1 MVLDILGVIKRLF
14 SLSSYNLTFQLIILN
29 LIIVFFGL
37 VFLSYFNLNLIQN
50 NKFIDNRDQSIRLNL
65 SNITKY
71 LENTSIL
78 RVPIFQYDYRCRYL
92 QDIEAYKESCDL
104 SDNINPIELS
114 EPELEKFTTEQFIF
128 QNFGDKDFNTVIY
141 NENWI
146 KIADSSSLFLS
157 TEVEE
162 IDLSETR
169 ENIVDFS
176 NFFEK
181 IYINNFNHINNYI
194 LENKFTKN
202 LDKNVHEIILIIDTI
217 KEKQK
222 LVKTFRDENS
232 DITRI
237 LTSPIIQDNKVYGV
251 VLIKYKLLLNNN
263 ELARQSLNFF
273 NFFLLFILVTILL
286 SFIFLRGL
294 ITPLRQLT
302 KITVLERDKTNKKKL
317 IYPLRSDEIG
327 ILSNQIQLMSNELK
341 SQINQLEKFSSDVAH
356 ELKNPLTAI
365 KSSIEL
371 LTSKNITKED
381 RSKLVNNFN
390 KDIDRMNKL
399 ISDIS
404 HFSKTIAEI
413 EIENFELTNINE
425 FLKENFGEKSTNKKN
440 IKILLQTDNNK
451 NLVLLNKDK
460 FLQVILNLI
469 DNSISIAKN
478 NSNILITSNK
488 KNENCAEIKIYD
500 QGKGIDLKEKN
511 KIFDRFY
518 TDRIVDRDQHSGL
531 GLSISYEII
540 NSFNGSIE
548 LTESDKLDFRGACF
562 LIKLPLKS
570 QIIIKGYNHE

>member
-1 MVLDILGVIKRLF
+1 MVLDTLGVIKRLF

-29 LIIVFFGL
+29 LIILFLGL
-37 VFLSYFNLNLIQN
+37 IFLSYFNFNLIQN
-50 NKFIDNRDQSIRLNL
+50 NKFIDDRDQSIKINL
-65 SNITKY
+65 SNIAKY

-92 QDIEAYKESCDL
+92 EDIDAYRENC
-104 SDNINPIELS
+104 NVNENTNPIELS

-128 QNFGDKDFNTVIY
+128 QNYGDKDFETSIY

-146 KIADSSSLFLS
+146 KIADSSNLFLS
-157 TEVEE
+157 TDVEE
-162 IDLSETR
+162 INLLDSN
-169 ENIVDFS
+169 ENSVNFN
-176 NFFEK
+176 NFFEN
-181 IYINNFNHINNYI
+181 IYINNFNLINNYI
-194 LENKFTKN
+194 LANKFNKN
-202 LDKNVHEIILIIDTI
+202 LDNNVHEIILIINTI
-217 KEKQK
+217 KDKK
-222 LVKTFRDENS
+222 LITKTFKDEND
-232 DITRI
+232 DIIRI

-251 VLIKYKLLLNNN
+251 VLIKYKLIINNI
-263 ELARQSLNFF
+263 ELAKQSLNFF

-286 SFIFLRGL
+286 SYIFLRSL
-294 ITPLRQLT
+294 IVPLRQLT

-371 LTSKNITKED
+371 LTNKNISEKN
-381 RSKLVNNFN
+381 RSILINNFN

-413 EIENFELTNINE
+413 EIENFELVNMNN
-425 FLKENFGEKSTNKKN
+425 FLKEYFSENLTNKKN
-440 IKILLQTDNNK
+440 IQIFLKTDNNI

-460 FLQVILNLI
+460 LLQVMLNLI
-469 DNSISIAKN
+469 DNSISIAEN
-478 NSNILITSNK
+478 NSDILITSNK
-488 KNENCAEIKIYD
+488 KNEHFVEIKIYD
-500 QGKGIDLKEKN
+500 QGKGIDLKDKN

-518 TDRIVDRDQHSGL
+518 TDRTHDRDQHSGL

-540 NSFNGSIE
+540 NSFNGLIE
-548 LTESDKLDFRGACF
+548 LTESDNLDFRGACF

-570 QIIIKGYNHE
+570 NDNHKRIQS

>member
-29 LIIVFFGL
+29 LIIVFLGL
-37 VFLSYFNLNLIQN
+37 VFLSYFNFNLIQN

-104 SDNINPIELS
+104 ADNINPIELS

-146 KIADSSSLFLS
+146 KIADSSNLFLS

-181 IYINNFNHINNYI
+181 IYINNFNYINNYI
-194 LENKFTKN
+194 LKNKFTKN

-222 LVKTFRDENS
+222 LVKTFKDENN

-237 LTSPIIQDNKVYGV
+237 LTSPIIQDNNVYGV

-294 ITPLRQLT
+294 ITPLRQIT

-371 LTSKNITKED
+371 LTSKNITKEN
-381 RSKLVNNFN
+381 RSKLMNNFN

-413 EIENFELTNINE
+413 EIENFELTNVNK

-488 KNENCAEIKIYD
+488 KNENCVEIKIYD
-500 QGKGIDLKEKN
+500 QGKGIDLREKN

-570 QIIIKGYNHE
+570 

>member
-1 MVLDILGVIKRLF
+1 MALDILGVIKRLF
-14 SLSSYNLTFQLIILN
+14 TLSSYNLTFQLIVIN
-29 LIIVFFGL
+29 LIIVFLGL
-37 VFLSYFNLNLIQN
+37 VFLSYFNFNLIQN
-50 NKFIDNRDQSIRLNL
+50 NNFIDDRDQSIRLNL

-104 SDNINPIELS
+104 ADNINPIELS

-128 QNFGDKDFNTVIY
+128 QNFGDKDFNTIIY

-146 KIADSSSLFLS
+146 KIADSSNLFLS
-157 TEVEE
+157 TDVEE

-169 ENIVDFS
+169 ENIADFS
-176 NFFEK
+176 NLFEK
-181 IYINNFNHINNYI
+181 IYINNFNYINNYI
-194 LENKFTKN
+194 LKNKFNKN
-202 LDKNVHEIILIIDTI
+202 IDKNVHEIILIIDTI

-222 LVKTFRDENS
+222 LVKTFEDENN

-237 LTSPIIQDNKVYGV
+237 LTSPIIQDNNVYGV
-251 VLIKYKLLLNNN
+251 VLIKYKLILNNN

-294 ITPLRQLT
+294 ITPLRQIT

-317 IYPLRSDEIG
+317 IYPQRSDEIG

-371 LTSKNITKED
+371 LTSKNITNENRTK
-381 RSKLVNNFN
+381 VMNNFN
-390 KDIDRMNKL
+390 KDIDRMNRL

-413 EIENFELTNINE
+413 EIENFELTNVNK
-425 FLKENFGEKSTNKKN
+425 FLKENFSEKSTNKKN

-488 KNENCAEIKIYD
+488 KNENCVEIKIYD

-518 TDRIVDRDQHSGL
+518 TDRIDDRDKHSGL

-570 QIIIKGYNHE
+570 

>member
-1 MVLDILGVIKRLF
+1 MALDILGVIKRLF
-14 SLSSYNLTFQLIILN
+14 TLSSYNLTFQLIIIN
-29 LIIVFFGL
+29 LIIVFLGL
-37 VFLSYFNLNLIQN
+37 VFLSYFNFNLIQN

-104 SDNINPIELS
+104 ADNINPIELS

-128 QNFGDKDFNTVIY
+128 QNFGDKDFNTIIY

-146 KIADSSSLFLS
+146 KIADSSNLFLS
-157 TEVEE
+157 TDVEE

-169 ENIVDFS
+169 ENIADFS
-176 NFFEK
+176 NLFEK
-181 IYINNFNHINNYI
+181 IYIKNFN
-194 LENKFTKN
+194 
-202 LDKNVHEIILIIDTI
+202 
-217 KEKQK
+217 
-222 LVKTFRDENS
+222 LVKTFEDENN

-237 LTSPIIQDNKVYGV
+237 LTSPIIQDNNVYGV

-294 ITPLRQLT
+294 ITPLRQIT

-371 LTSKNITKED
+371 LTSKNITNENRTK
-381 RSKLVNNFN
+381 VMNNFN
-390 KDIDRMNKL
+390 KDIDRMNRL

-413 EIENFELTNINE
+413 EIENFELTNVNK
-425 FLKENFGEKSTNKKN
+425 FLKENFSEKSTNKKN

-488 KNENCAEIKIYD
+488 RNENCVEIKIYD

-518 TDRIVDRDQHSGL
+518 TDRIDDRDKHSGL

-570 QIIIKGYNHE
+570 

>member
-29 LIIVFFGL
+29 LIIVFLGL
-37 VFLSYFNLNLIQN
+37 VFLSYFNFNLIQN

-104 SDNINPIELS
+104 ADNINPIELS

-146 KIADSSSLFLS
+146 KIADSSNLFLS

-181 IYINNFNHINNYI
+181 IYINNFNYINNYI
-194 LENKFTKN
+194 LKNKFTKN

-222 LVKTFRDENS
+222 LVKTFEDENN

-237 LTSPIIQDNKVYGV
+237 LTSPIIQDNNVYGV

-273 NFFLLFILVTILL
+273 NFFLLFIVVTILL

-371 LTSKNITKED
+371 LTSKNITKEN
-381 RSKLVNNFN
+381 RSKLMNNFN

-413 EIENFELTNINE
+413 EIENFELTNVNK
-425 FLKENFGEKSTNKKN
+425 FLKENFSEKSTNKKN

-488 KNENCAEIKIYD
+488 KNENCVEIKIYD
-500 QGKGIDLKEKN
+500 QGKGIDLREKN

-570 QIIIKGYNHE
+570 QNNHKGIQS

>member
-1 MVLDILGVIKRLF
+1 MIKRLF

-29 LIIVFFGL
+29 LIIVFLGL
-37 VFLSYFNLNLIQN
+37 VFLSYFNFNLIQN

-104 SDNINPIELS
+104 ADNINPIELS

-128 QNFGDKDFNTVIY
+128 QNFGDKDFNTIIY

-146 KIADSSSLFLS
+146 KIADSSNLFLS
-157 TEVEE
+157 TDVEE

-169 ENIVDFS
+169 ENIADFS
-176 NFFEK
+176 NLFEK
-181 IYINNFNHINNYI
+181 IYINNFNYINNYI
-194 LENKFTKN
+194 LKNKFTKN

-222 LVKTFRDENS
+222 LVKTFEDENN

-237 LTSPIIQDNKVYGV
+237 LTSPIIQDNNVYGV

-294 ITPLRQLT
+294 ITPLRQIT

-371 LTSKNITKED
+371 LTSKNITNENRTK
-381 RSKLVNNFN
+381 VMNNFN
-390 KDIDRMNKL
+390 KDIDRMNRL

-413 EIENFELTNINE
+413 EIENFELTNVNK
-425 FLKENFGEKSTNKKN
+425 FLKENFSEKSTNKKN

-488 KNENCAEIKIYD
+488 RNENCVEIKIYD
-500 QGKGIDLKEKN
+500 QGKGIDFKEKN

-518 TDRIVDRDQHSGL
+518 TDRIDDRDKHSGL

-570 QIIIKGYNHE
+570 

>member
-29 LIIVFFGL
+29 FIIVFFGL

-65 SNITKY
+65 LNITKY

-92 QDIEAYKESCDL
+92 QDIEAYKDSCDL
-104 SDNINPIELS
+104 ADNINPIELS

-146 KIADSSSLFLS
+146 KIADSSNLFLS

-181 IYINNFNHINNYI
+181 IYINNFNYINNYI

-222 LVKTFRDENS
+222 LVKTFKDENS
-232 DITRI
+232 KITRI

-273 NFFLLFILVTILL
+273 NFFLLFIVVTILL

-381 RSKLVNNFN
+381 RSKLMNNFN

-413 EIENFELTNINE
+413 EIENFELTNINK

-488 KNENCAEIKIYD
+488 RNENCVEIKIYD
-500 QGKGIDLKEKN
+500 QGKGIDFKEKN

-518 TDRIVDRDQHSGL
+518 TDRIDDRDKHSGL
-531 GLSISYEII
+531 GLSISCEII

-570 QIIIKGYNHE
+570 

>member
-104 SDNINPIELS
+104 ADNINPIELS

-146 KIADSSSLFLS
+146 KIADSSNLFLS

-181 IYINNFNHINNYI
+181 IYINNFNQINNYI

-202 LDKNVHEIILIIDTI
+202 LDKNIHEIILIIDTI

-222 LVKTFRDENS
+222 LVKTFKDENS

-273 NFFLLFILVTILL
+273 NFFLLFIVVTILL
-286 SFIFLRGL
+286 SFIF
-294 ITPLRQLT
+294 
-302 KITVLERDKTNKKKL
+302 
-317 IYPLRSDEIG
+317 
-327 ILSNQIQLMSNELK
+327 
-341 SQINQLEKFSSDVAH
+341 
-356 ELKNPLTAI
+356 
-365 KSSIEL
+365 
-371 LTSKNITKED
+371 
-381 RSKLVNNFN
+381 
-390 KDIDRMNKL
+390 
-399 ISDIS
+399 
-404 HFSKTIAEI
+404 
-413 EIENFELTNINE
+413 
-425 FLKENFGEKSTNKKN
+425 
-440 IKILLQTDNNK
+440 
-451 NLVLLNKDK
+451 
-460 FLQVILNLI
+460 
-469 DNSISIAKN
+469 
-478 NSNILITSNK
+478 
-488 KNENCAEIKIYD
+488 
-500 QGKGIDLKEKN
+500 
-511 KIFDRFY
+511 
-518 TDRIVDRDQHSGL
+518 
-531 GLSISYEII
+531 
-540 NSFNGSIE
+540 
-548 LTESDKLDFRGACF
+548 
-562 LIKLPLKS
+562 
-570 QIIIKGYNHE
+570 

>member
-1 MVLDILGVIKRLF
+1 MALDILGVIKRLF
-14 SLSSYNLTFQLIILN
+14 TLSSYNLTFQLIIIN
-29 LIIVFFGL
+29 LIIVFLGL
-37 VFLSYFNLNLIQN
+37 VFLSYFNFNLIQN

-104 SDNINPIELS
+104 ADNINPIELS

-146 KIADSSSLFLS
+146 KIADSSNLFLS

-181 IYINNFNHINNYI
+181 IYINNFNHINNYV
-194 LENKFTKN
+194 LKKKFAKN

-222 LVKTFRDENS
+222 LVKTFEDENN
-232 DITRI
+232 DIIRI
-237 LTSPIIQDNKVYGV
+237 LTSPIIQDNNVYGV

-294 ITPLRQLT
+294 ITPLRQIT

-371 LTSKNITKED
+371 LTSKNITNENRTK
-381 RSKLVNNFN
+381 VMNNFN
-390 KDIDRMNKL
+390 KDIDRMNRL

-413 EIENFELTNINE
+413 EIENFELTNVNK
-425 FLKENFGEKSTNKKN
+425 FLKENFSEKSTNKKN

-488 KNENCAEIKIYD
+488 RNENCVEIKIYD
-500 QGKGIDLKEKN
+500 QGKGIDFKEKN

-518 TDRIVDRDQHSGL
+518 TDRIDDRDKHSGL

-570 QIIIKGYNHE
+570 QNNHKRIQS

>member
-29 LIIVFFGL
+29 LIIVFLGL
-37 VFLSYFNLNLIQN
+37 VFLSYFNFNLIQN

-104 SDNINPIELS
+104 ADNINPIELS

-146 KIADSSSLFLS
+146 KIADSSNLFLS

-194 LENKFTKN
+194 HKNKFTKN

-217 KEKQK
+217 KEKQQ
-222 LVKTFRDENS
+222 LVKTFKDENN

-237 LTSPIIQDNKVYGV
+237 LTSPIIQDNNVYGV

-294 ITPLRQLT
+294 ITPLRQIT

-371 LTSKNITKED
+371 LTSKNITNENRTK
-381 RSKLVNNFN
+381 VMNNFN
-390 KDIDRMNKL
+390 KDIDRMNRL

-413 EIENFELTNINE
+413 EIENFELTNVNK

-488 KNENCAEIKIYD
+488 KNENCVEIKIYD

-518 TDRIVDRDQHSGL
+518 TDRIDDRDKHSGL

-570 QIIIKGYNHE
+570 

>member
-29 LIIVFFGL
+29 LIILFLGL
-37 VFLSYFNLNLIQN
+37 VFLSYFNFYLIQS

-78 RVPIFQYDYRCRYL
+78 RVPIFQYDYRCRYV
-92 QDIEAYKESCDL
+92 QDIDSYKESCN
-104 SDNINPIELS
+104 SADNTNPIELS

-128 QNFGDKDFNTVIY
+128 QNFSDKDFNTVIY

-146 KIADSSSLFLS
+146 KIADSANLFL
-157 TEVEE
+157 TTDVEE
-162 IDLSETR
+162 VNLSETI
-169 ENIVDFS
+169 ENIVDFP
-176 NFFEK
+176 NYFGN
-181 IYINNFNHINNYI
+181 IYINSFNHINNYI
-194 LENKFTKN
+194 LASNFNKN

-217 KEKQK
+217 KDKQQ
-222 LVKTFRDENS
+222 LVKTFKDENN
-232 DITRI
+232 DIFRI

-263 ELARQSLNFF
+263 ELARQSLDLF
-273 NFFLLFILVTILL
+273 NFFLLFILITILL

-294 ITPLRQLT
+294 ITPLKQLT

-371 LTSKNITKED
+371 LTSKSISND
-381 RSKLVNNFN
+381 NRSKLMSNFN

-413 EIENFELTNINE
+413 EIENFELTNVNK
-425 FLKENFGEKSTNKKN
+425 FLKDNFGEPSTNKKN
-440 IKILLQTDNNK
+440 IRILLQTDNNK

-469 DNSISIAKN
+469 DNSISIAKS
-478 NSNILITSNK
+478 NSKILITSIK
-488 KNENCAEIKIYD
+488 KNENCLEVKIYD
-500 QGKGIDLKEKN
+500 QGKGIDIEEKN

-518 TDRIVDRDQHSGL
+518 TDRVEDRDKHSGL
-531 GLSISYEII
+531 GLSISHEII

-548 LTESDKLDFRGACF
+548 LTESDNLDFRGACF

-570 QIIIKGYNHE
+570 NHNDKGTQ

>member
-1 MVLDILGVIKRLF
+1 MIKRLF

-29 LIIVFFGL
+29 LIIVFLGL
-37 VFLSYFNLNLIQN
+37 VFLSYFNFNLIQN

-104 SDNINPIELS
+104 ADNINPIELS

-128 QNFGDKDFNTVIY
+128 QNFGDKDFNTIIY

-146 KIADSSSLFLS
+146 KIADSSNLFLS
-157 TEVEE
+157 TDVEE

-169 ENIVDFS
+169 ENIADFS
-176 NFFEK
+176 NLFEK
-181 IYINNFNHINNYI
+181 IYINNFNYINNYI
-194 LENKFTKN
+194 LKNKFTKN

-222 LVKTFRDENS
+222 LVKTFEDENN

-237 LTSPIIQDNKVYGV
+237 LTSPIIQDNNVYGV

-273 NFFLLFILVTILL
+273 NFFLLFIVVTILL

-371 LTSKNITKED
+371 LTSKNITNENRTK
-381 RSKLVNNFN
+381 VMNNFN
-390 KDIDRMNKL
+390 KDIDRMNRL

-413 EIENFELTNINE
+413 EIENFELTNVNK
-425 FLKENFGEKSTNKKN
+425 FLKENFSEKSTNKKN

-488 KNENCAEIKIYD
+488 KNENCVEIKIYD

-518 TDRIVDRDQHSGL
+518 TDRIDDRDKHSGL

-570 QIIIKGYNHE
+570 QNNHKRIQS

>member
-65 SNITKY
+65 SNIAKY

-78 RVPIFQYDYRCRYL
+78 RVPIFKYDYRCRYL

-104 SDNINPIELS
+104 ADNINPIELS

-128 QNFGDKDFNTVIY
+128 QNFGDKDFNTAIY

-146 KIADSSSLFLS
+146 KIADSSNLFLS

-181 IYINNFNHINNYI
+181 IYINNFNYINNYI

-202 LDKNVHEIILIIDTI
+202 LDKNVHEIILIINTI

-222 LVKTFRDENS
+222 LVKTFKDENS
-232 DITRI
+232 DIIRI

-273 NFFLLFILVTILL
+273 NFFLLFIVVTILL

-371 LTSKNITKED
+371 LTSKNINKEN
-381 RSKLVNNFN
+381 RSKLMNNFN

-413 EIENFELTNINE
+413 EIENFELTNVNK
-425 FLKENFGEKSTNKKN
+425 FMRENFSEKSTNKKN

-488 KNENCAEIKIYD
+488 KDENCVEIKIYD
-500 QGKGIDLKEKN
+500 QGKGIDFKEKN

-540 NSFNGSIE
+540 NSFKGSIE

-570 QIIIKGYNHE
+570 QVNHKGIQS

>member
-29 LIIVFFGL
+29 LIIVFLGL
-37 VFLSYFNLNLIQN
+37 VFLSYFNFNLIQN

-104 SDNINPIELS
+104 ADNINPIELS

-128 QNFGDKDFNTVIY
+128 QNFGDKDFNTIIY

-146 KIADSSSLFLS
+146 KIADSSNLFLS
-157 TEVEE
+157 TDVEE

-169 ENIVDFS
+169 ENIADFS
-176 NFFEK
+176 NLFEK
-181 IYINNFNHINNYI
+181 IYINNFNYINNYI
-194 LENKFTKN
+194 LKNKFTKN

-222 LVKTFRDENS
+222 LVKTFEDENN

-237 LTSPIIQDNKVYGV
+237 LTSPIIQDNNVYGV

-273 NFFLLFILVTILL
+273 NFFLLFIVVTILL

-371 LTSKNITKED
+371 LASKTITKEN
-381 RSKLVNNFN
+381 RSKLMNNFN

-413 EIENFELTNINE
+413 EIENFELTNVNK

-488 KNENCAEIKIYD
+488 KNENCVEIKIYD

-518 TDRIVDRDQHSGL
+518 TDRIDDRDKHSGL

-570 QIIIKGYNHE
+570 QNNHKRIQS

>member
-1 MVLDILGVIKRLF
+1 MIKRLF
-14 SLSSYNLTFQLIILN
+14 SLSSYNLTFQLFILN
-29 LIIVFFGL
+29 LVILFLGL
-37 VFLSYFNLNLIQN
+37 VFLSYFNYYLIQN
-50 NKFIDNRDQSIRLNL
+50 DKFIDNRDQSIKLNL

-92 QDIEAYKESCDL
+92 QDIDSYKESCNL
-104 SDNINPIELS
+104 ADNTNPIELS

-128 QNFGDKDFNTVIY
+128 QNFGDKDFNTIIY

-146 KIADSSSLFLS
+146 KIADSSNLFLS
-157 TEVEE
+157 TDVEE
-162 IDLSETR
+162 VNLSETN
-169 ENIVDFS
+169 ENIVDFP
-176 NFFEK
+176 NFFEN

-194 LENKFTKN
+194 LVNKFNKN

-217 KEKQK
+217 KDKQQ
-222 LVKTFRDENS
+222 LVKTFKDENN
-232 DITRI
+232 DIIRI

-251 VLIKYKLLLNNN
+251 VLIKYKLLINNN

-294 ITPLRQLT
+294 ITPLKQLT

-317 IYPLRSDEIG
+317 IYPLRTDEIG

-371 LTSKNITKED
+371 LTSKNVSEENKTK
-381 RSKLVNNFN
+381 LMHNFN

-404 HFSKTIAEI
+404 YFSKTIAEI
-413 EIENFELTNINE
+413 EIENFELINVNK
-425 FLKENFGEKSTNKKN
+425 FLKENFSEHAINKKN

-469 DNSISIAKN
+469 DNSISIAEN
-478 NSNILITSNK
+478 NSNILIKSNK
-488 KNENCAEIKIYD
+488 KNENFVEIKIYD
-500 QGKGIDLKEKN
+500 QGKGIDFKEKN
-511 KIFDRFY
+511 KIFNRFY
-518 TDRIVDRDQHSGL
+518 TDRIDDRDQHSGL

-548 LTESDKLDFRGACF
+548 LTESDNLDYRGACF
-562 LIKLPLKS
+562 LIKLPLKTDDYHRGK
-570 QIIIKGYNHE
+570 Q

>member
-29 LIIVFFGL
+29 LIILFLGL
-37 VFLSYFNLNLIQN
+37 IFLSYFNLNLIQN
-50 NKFIDNRDQSIRLNL
+50 NKFIDDRDQNIKINL

-92 QDIEAYKESCDL
+92 EDVDTYKENCIV
-104 SDNINPIELS
+104 SDKTNPIELS

-128 QNFGDKDFNTVIY
+128 QNYGDKDFETSIY

-146 KIADSSSLFLS
+146 KIADSSNLFLS
-157 TEVEE
+157 TDVEE
-162 IDLSETR
+162 INLLDSN
-169 ENIVDFS
+169 ENSVNFN
-176 NFFEK
+176 NFFEN
-181 IYINNFNHINNYI
+181 IYINNFNIINNYI
-194 LENKFTKN
+194 LANQFNKN
-202 LDKNVHEIILIIDTI
+202 LDKNVHEIILIINTI
-217 KEKQK
+217 KDKK
-222 LVKTFRDENS
+222 LITKTFKDEND
-232 DITRI
+232 DIIRI

-251 VLIKYKLLLNNN
+251 VLIKYKLIINNI
-263 ELARQSLNFF
+263 ELAKQSLNFF

-286 SFIFLRGL
+286 SYIFLRSL
-294 ITPLRQLT
+294 IVPLRQLT
-302 KITVLERDKTNKKKL
+302 KITVLERDKTNKNKL

-371 LTSKNITKED
+371 LTNKNISEKN
-381 RSKLVNNFN
+381 RSILINNFN

-413 EIENFELTNINE
+413 EIENFELVNMNN
-425 FLKENFGEKSTNKKN
+425 FLKEYFSENLTNKKN
-440 IKILLQTDNNK
+440 IQIFLKTDNNI

-460 FLQVILNLI
+460 LLQVMLNLI
-469 DNSISIAKN
+469 DNSISIAEN
-478 NSNILITSNK
+478 NSDILITSNK
-488 KNENCAEIKIYD
+488 KNEHFVEIKIYD
-500 QGKGIDLKEKN
+500 QGKGIDLKDKN

-518 TDRIVDRDQHSGL
+518 TDRTNDRDQHSGL

-540 NSFNGSIE
+540 NSFNGLIE
-548 LTESDKLDFRGACF
+548 LTESDNLDFRGACF

-570 QIIIKGYNHE
+570 NDNHKRIQS

>member
-1 MVLDILGVIKRLF
+1 MIKRLF

-29 LIIVFFGL
+29 LIIVFLGL
-37 VFLSYFNLNLIQN
+37 VFLSYFNFNLIQN

-104 SDNINPIELS
+104 ADNINPIELS

-146 KIADSSSLFLS
+146 KIADSSNLFLS

-181 IYINNFNHINNYI
+181 IYINNFNYINNYI
-194 LENKFTKN
+194 LKNKFTKN

-222 LVKTFRDENS
+222 LVKTFEDENN

-237 LTSPIIQDNKVYGV
+237 LTSPIIQDNNVYGV

-273 NFFLLFILVTILL
+273 NFFLLFIVVTILL

-294 ITPLRQLT
+294 ITPLSQLT

-317 IYPLRSDEIG
+317 IYPQRSDEIG

-381 RSKLVNNFN
+381 RSKLMNNFN

-413 EIENFELTNINE
+413 EIENFELTNVNK

-488 KNENCAEIKIYD
+488 KNENCVEIKIYD

-518 TDRIVDRDQHSGL
+518 TDRIDDRDKHSGL

-570 QIIIKGYNHE
+570 

>member
-29 LIIVFFGL
+29 LIIVFLGL
-37 VFLSYFNLNLIQN
+37 VFLSYFNFNLIQN

-104 SDNINPIELS
+104 ADNINPIELS

-146 KIADSSSLFLS
+146 KIADSSNLFLS

-181 IYINNFNHINNYI
+181 IYINNFNYINNYI
-194 LENKFTKN
+194 LKNKFTKN

-222 LVKTFRDENS
+222 LVKTFEDENN

-237 LTSPIIQDNKVYGV
+237 LTSPIIQDNNVYGV

-294 ITPLRQLT
+294 ITPLRQIT

-371 LTSKNITKED
+371 LTSKNITNENRTK
-381 RSKLVNNFN
+381 VMNNFN
-390 KDIDRMNKL
+390 KDIDRMNRL

-413 EIENFELTNINE
+413 EIENFELTNVNK
-425 FLKENFGEKSTNKKN
+425 FLKENFSEKSTNKKN

-488 KNENCAEIKIYD
+488 KNENCVEIKIYD

-518 TDRIVDRDQHSGL
+518 TDRIDDRDKHSGL

-570 QIIIKGYNHE
+570 

>member
-1 MVLDILGVIKRLF
+1 MVLDTLGVIKRLF

-29 LIIVFFGL
+29 LIILFLGL
-37 VFLSYFNLNLIQN
+37 IFLSYFNFNLIQN
-50 NKFIDNRDQSIRLNL
+50 NKFIDDRDQSIKINL
-65 SNITKY
+65 SNIAKY

-92 QDIEAYKESCDL
+92 EDVDTYKENCIVADKT
-104 SDNINPIELS
+104 NPIELS

-128 QNFGDKDFNTVIY
+128 QNYGDKDFETSIY

-146 KIADSSSLFLS
+146 KIADSSNLFLS
-157 TEVEE
+157 TDVEE
-162 IDLSETR
+162 INLLDSN
-169 ENIVDFS
+169 ENSVNFN
-176 NFFEK
+176 NFFEN
-181 IYINNFNHINNYI
+181 IYINNFNLINNYI
-194 LENKFTKN
+194 LANKFNKN
-202 LDKNVHEIILIIDTI
+202 LDNNVHEIILIINTI
-217 KEKQK
+217 KDKK
-222 LVKTFRDENS
+222 LITKTFKDEND
-232 DITRI
+232 DIIRI

-251 VLIKYKLLLNNN
+251 VLIKYKLIINNI
-263 ELARQSLNFF
+263 ELAKQSLNFF

-286 SFIFLRGL
+286 SYIFLRSL
-294 ITPLRQLT
+294 IVPLRQLT

-371 LTSKNITKED
+371 LTNKNISEKN
-381 RSKLVNNFN
+381 RSLLINNFN

-413 EIENFELTNINE
+413 EIENFELVNMNN
-425 FLKENFGEKSTNKKN
+425 FLKEYFSENLTNKKN
-440 IKILLQTDNNK
+440 IQIFLKTDNNI

-460 FLQVILNLI
+460 LLQVMLNLI
-469 DNSISIAKN
+469 DNSISIAEN
-478 NSNILITSNK
+478 NSDILITSNK
-488 KNENCAEIKIYD
+488 KNEHFVEIKIYD
-500 QGKGIDLKEKN
+500 QGKGIDLKDKN

-518 TDRIVDRDQHSGL
+518 TDRTHDRDQHSGL

-540 NSFNGSIE
+540 NSFNGLIE
-548 LTESDKLDFRGACF
+548 LTESDNLDFRGACF

-570 QIIIKGYNHE
+570 NDNHKRIQS

>member
-1 MVLDILGVIKRLF
+1 MALDILGVIKRLF
-14 SLSSYNLTFQLIILN
+14 TLSSYNLTFQLIIIN
-29 LIIVFFGL
+29 LIIVFLGL
-37 VFLSYFNLNLIQN
+37 VFLSYFNFNLIQN

-104 SDNINPIELS
+104 ADNINPIELS

-146 KIADSSSLFLS
+146 KIADSSNLFLS

-181 IYINNFNHINNYI
+181 IYINNFNYINNYI
-194 LENKFTKN
+194 LKNKFTKN

-222 LVKTFRDENS
+222 LVKTFEDENN

-237 LTSPIIQDNKVYGV
+237 LTSPIIQDNNVYGV

-273 NFFLLFILVTILL
+273 NFFLLFIVVTILL

-371 LTSKNITKED
+371 LTSKNITKEN
-381 RSKLVNNFN
+381 RSKLMNNFN

-413 EIENFELTNINE
+413 EIENFELTNVNK
-425 FLKENFGEKSTNKKN
+425 FLKENFSEKSTNKKN

-488 KNENCAEIKIYD
+488 RNENCVEIKIYD
-500 QGKGIDLKEKN
+500 QGKGIDFKEKN

-518 TDRIVDRDQHSGL
+518 TDRIDDRDKHSGL

-570 QIIIKGYNHE
+570 

>member
-1 MVLDILGVIKRLF
+1 MVLDTLGVIKRLF

-29 LIIVFFGL
+29 LIILFLGL
-37 VFLSYFNLNLIQN
+37 IFLSYFNFNLIQN
-50 NKFIDNRDQSIRLNL
+50 NKFIDDRDQSIKINL

-92 QDIEAYKESCDL
+92 EDVDTYKENCIV
-104 SDNINPIELS
+104 SDKTNPIELS

-128 QNFGDKDFNTVIY
+128 QNYGDKDFETSIY

-146 KIADSSSLFLS
+146 KIADSSNLFLS
-157 TEVEE
+157 TDVEE
-162 IDLSETR
+162 INLLDSN
-169 ENIVDFS
+169 ENSVNFN
-176 NFFEK
+176 NFFEN
-181 IYINNFNHINNYI
+181 IYINNFNLINNYI
-194 LENKFTKN
+194 LANKFNKN
-202 LDKNVHEIILIIDTI
+202 LDKNVHEIILIINTI
-217 KEKQK
+217 KDKK
-222 LVKTFRDENS
+222 LITKTFKDEND
-232 DITRI
+232 DIIRI

-251 VLIKYKLLLNNN
+251 VLIKYKLIINNI
-263 ELARQSLNFF
+263 ELAKQSLNFF

-286 SFIFLRGL
+286 SYIFLRSL
-294 ITPLRQLT
+294 IVPLRQLT

-371 LTSKNITKED
+371 LTNKNISEKN
-381 RSKLVNNFN
+381 RSILINNFN

-413 EIENFELTNINE
+413 EIENFELVNMNN
-425 FLKENFGEKSTNKKN
+425 FLKEYFSENLTNKKN
-440 IKILLQTDNNK
+440 IQIFLKTDNNI

-460 FLQVILNLI
+460 LLQVMLNLI
-469 DNSISIAKN
+469 DNSISIAEN
-478 NSNILITSNK
+478 NSDILITSNK
-488 KNENCAEIKIYD
+488 KNEHFVEIKIYD
-500 QGKGIDLKEKN
+500 QGKGIDLKDKN

-518 TDRIVDRDQHSGL
+518 TDRTHDRDQHSGL

-540 NSFNGSIE
+540 NSFNGLIE
-548 LTESDKLDFRGACF
+548 LTESDNLDFRGACF

-570 QIIIKGYNHE
+570 NDNHKRIQS

>member
-1 MVLDILGVIKRLF
+1 MVLDTLGVIKRLS

-29 LIIVFFGL
+29 LIILFLGFI
-37 VFLSYFNLNLIQN
+37 FLSYFNFNLIKN
-50 NKFIDNRDQSIRLNL
+50 NKFIDDRDQSIKINLLN
-65 SNITKY
+65 IAKY

-92 QDIEAYKESCDL
+92 EDIDTYKKNCIVTDKT
-104 SDNINPIELS
+104 NPIELS

-128 QNFGDKDFNTVIY
+128 QNYGDKDFETSIY

-146 KIADSSSLFLS
+146 KIADSSNLFLS
-157 TEVEE
+157 TDVEE
-162 IDLSETR
+162 INLLDSN
-169 ENIVDFS
+169 ENSLNFN
-176 NFFEK
+176 NFFEN
-181 IYINNFNHINNYI
+181 IYINNFNLINNYI
-194 LENKFTKN
+194 LANKFNKN
-202 LDKNVHEIILIIDTI
+202 LDKNVHEIILIINTI
-217 KEKQK
+217 KDKK
-222 LVKTFRDENS
+222 LITKTFKDEND
-232 DITRI
+232 DIIRI

-251 VLIKYKLLLNNN
+251 VLIKYKLIINNI
-263 ELARQSLNFF
+263 ELAKQSLNFF

-286 SFIFLRGL
+286 SYIFLRSL
-294 ITPLRQLT
+294 IVPLRQLT

-371 LTSKNITKED
+371 LTNKNISEKN
-381 RSKLVNNFN
+381 RSILINNFN

-413 EIENFELTNINE
+413 EIENFELVNMNN
-425 FLKENFGEKSTNKKN
+425 FLKEYFSENLTNKKN
-440 IKILLQTDNNK
+440 IQIFLKTDNNI

-460 FLQVILNLI
+460 LLQVMLNLI
-469 DNSISIAKN
+469 DNSISIAEN
-478 NSNILITSNK
+478 NSDILITSNK
-488 KNENCAEIKIYD
+488 KNEHFVEIKIYD
-500 QGKGIDLKEKN
+500 QGKGIDLKDKN

-518 TDRIVDRDQHSGL
+518 TDRTHDRDQHSGL

-540 NSFNGSIE
+540 NSFNGLIE
-548 LTESDKLDFRGACF
+548 LTESDNLDFRGACF

-570 QIIIKGYNHE
+570 NDNHKRIQS

>member
-1 MVLDILGVIKRLF
+1 MALDILGVIKRLF
-14 SLSSYNLTFQLIILN
+14 TLSSYNLTFQLIIIN
-29 LIIVFFGL
+29 LIIVFLGL
-37 VFLSYFNLNLIQN
+37 VFLSYFNFNLIQN

-104 SDNINPIELS
+104 AENINPIELS

-128 QNFGDKDFNTVIY
+128 QNFGDKDFNTIIY

-146 KIADSSSLFLS
+146 KIADSSNLFLS
-157 TEVEE
+157 TDVEE

-169 ENIVDFS
+169 ENIADFS
-176 NFFEK
+176 NLFEK
-181 IYINNFNHINNYI
+181 IYINNFNYINNYI
-194 LENKFTKN
+194 LKNKFTKN

-222 LVKTFRDENS
+222 LVKTFEDENN

-237 LTSPIIQDNKVYGV
+237 LTSPIIQDNNVYGV

-294 ITPLRQLT
+294 ITPLRQIT

-371 LTSKNITKED
+371 LTSKNITNENRTK
-381 RSKLVNNFN
+381 VMNNFN
-390 KDIDRMNKL
+390 KDIDRMNRL

-413 EIENFELTNINE
+413 EIENFELTNVNK

-440 IKILLQTDNNK
+440 IKILIQTDNNK

-488 KNENCAEIKIYD
+488 KNENCVEIKIYD
-500 QGKGIDLKEKN
+500 QGKGIDFKEKN

-518 TDRIVDRDQHSGL
+518 TDRIDDRDKHSGL

-548 LTESDKLDFRGACF
+548 LTESDKLNFRGACF
-562 LIKLPLKS
+562 LIKLPLK
-570 QIIIKGYNHE
+570 KLK

>member
-1 MVLDILGVIKRLF
+1 MALDILGVIKRLF
-14 SLSSYNLTFQLIILN
+14 TLSSYNLTFQLIILN
-29 LIIVFFGL
+29 LIIVFLGV
-37 VFLSYFNLNLIQN
+37 VFLSYFNFNLIQN
-50 NKFIDNRDQSIRLNL
+50 NKFIDDRDQSIRLNL

-104 SDNINPIELS
+104 ADNINPIELS

-128 QNFGDKDFNTVIY
+128 QNFGDKDFNTIIY

-146 KIADSSSLFLS
+146 KIADSSNLFLS
-157 TEVEE
+157 TDVEE
-162 IDLSETR
+162 IDLSETL
-169 ENIVDFS
+169 ENIADFS

-181 IYINNFNHINNYI
+181 IYINNFNYINNYI
-194 LENKFTKN
+194 LKNKFTKN

-222 LVKTFRDENS
+222 LVKTFEDENN
-232 DITRI
+232 DIIRI
-237 LTSPIIQDNKVYGV
+237 LTSPIIQDNNVYGV

-273 NFFLLFILVTILL
+273 NFFLLFIVVTILL
-286 SFIFLRGL
+286 SFIFLGGL

-371 LTSKNITKED
+371 LTSKNITKEN
-381 RSKLVNNFN
+381 RSKLMNNFN
-390 KDIDRMNKL
+390 KDIDRMNRL

-413 EIENFELTNINE
+413 EIENFELTNVNK

-451 NLVLLNKDK
+451 ILVLLNKDK

-488 KNENCAEIKIYD
+488 KNENCVEIKIYD
-500 QGKGIDLKEKN
+500 QGKGIDFKEKN

-518 TDRIVDRDQHSGL
+518 TDRIDDRDKHSGL

-540 NSFNGSIE
+540 HSFNGSIE

-570 QIIIKGYNHE
+570 QNNRKGIHHE

>member
-1 MVLDILGVIKRLF
+1 MVLDTLGVIKRL
-14 SLSSYNLTFQLIILN
+14 SRLSTYNLTFQLIILN
-29 LIIVFFGL
+29 LIILLLGL
-37 VFLSYFNLNLIQN
+37 IFLSYFNFNLIQN
-50 NKFIDNRDQSIRLNL
+50 NKFIDDRDQSIKINL
-65 SNITKY
+65 SNIAKY

-92 QDIEAYKESCDL
+92 EDIDAYKENCIVADKT
-104 SDNINPIELS
+104 NPIELS

-128 QNFGDKDFNTVIY
+128 QNYGDKDFETSIY

-146 KIADSSSLFLS
+146 KIADSSNLFLS
-157 TEVEE
+157 TDVEE
-162 IDLSETR
+162 INILDSN
-169 ENIVDFS
+169 ENSVNFN
-176 NFFEK
+176 NFFEN
-181 IYINNFNHINNYI
+181 IYINNFNLINNYI
-194 LENKFTKN
+194 LANKFDKN
-202 LDKNVHEIILIIDTI
+202 LDNNVHEIILIINTI
-217 KEKQK
+217 KDKK
-222 LVKTFRDENS
+222 LITKTFKDEND
-232 DITRI
+232 DIIRI

-251 VLIKYKLLLNNN
+251 VLIKYKLIINNI
-263 ELARQSLNFF
+263 ELAKQSLNFF

-286 SFIFLRGL
+286 SYIFLRSL
-294 ITPLRQLT
+294 IAPLRQLT

-371 LTSKNITKED
+371 LTYKNISEKN
-381 RSKLVNNFN
+381 RSILINNFN

-413 EIENFELTNINE
+413 EIENFELVNMNN
-425 FLKENFGEKSTNKKN
+425 FLKEYFSENLTNKKN
-440 IKILLQTDNNK
+440 IQIFLKTDNNI

-460 FLQVILNLI
+460 LLQVMLNLI
-469 DNSISIAKN
+469 DNSISIAEN
-478 NSNILITSNK
+478 NSDILITSNK
-488 KNENCAEIKIYD
+488 KNEHFVEIKIYD
-500 QGKGIDLKEKN
+500 QGKGIDLKDKN

-518 TDRIVDRDQHSGL
+518 TDRTHDRDQHSGL

-540 NSFNGSIE
+540 NSFNGLIE
-548 LTESDKLDFRGACF
+548 LTESDNLDFRGACF

-570 QIIIKGYNHE
+570 NDNHKRIQS

>member
-1 MVLDILGVIKRLF
+1 MDLDIPGVIKRSF
-14 SLSSYNLTFQLIILN
+14 NLSSYNLTFQLVILN
-29 LIIVFFGL
+29 LIILFLGL
-37 VFLSYFNLNLIQN
+37 VFLSYFNFYLIQN
-50 NKFIDNRDQSIRLNL
+50 NKFVDNRDQSIRLNL
-65 SNITKY
+65 SNIAKY

-92 QDIEAYKESCDL
+92 QDIDSYNESCNL
-104 SDNINPIELS
+104 NDNINPIELS

-128 QNFGDKDFNTVIY
+128 QNFGDKDFNTIIY

-146 KIADSSSLFLS
+146 KIADSSNLFL
-157 TEVEE
+157 TTDVEE
-162 IDLSETR
+162 VNLSET
-169 ENIVDFS
+169 NKNKVDFA
-176 NFFEK
+176 NFFEN
-181 IYINNFNHINNYI
+181 IYINNFNQINNYI
-194 LENKFTKN
+194 LANKFKN
-202 LDKNVHEIILIIDTI
+202 LDKNIHEIILIINTI
-217 KEKQK
+217 KEKQE
-222 LVKTFRDENS
+222 LVKTFKDENN

-237 LTSPIIQDNKVYGV
+237 LTAPIIQDNKVYGV
-251 VLIKYKLLLNNN
+251 VLIKYKLLINNN

-273 NFFLLFILVTILL
+273 NFFLLFIIVTVLL
-286 SFIFLRGL
+286 SFIFLRSL
-294 ITPLRQLT
+294 IIPLKQLT

-327 ILSNQIQLMSNELK
+327 ILSNQIQIMSNELK

-371 LTSKNITKED
+371 LTSKNINKKN
-381 RSKLVNNFN
+381 RSTLIHNFN

-413 EIENFELTNINE
+413 EIENFVSINVNK
-425 FLKENFGEKSTNKKN
+425 FLKENFGEHSTNKKN
-440 IKILLQTDNNK
+440 IKIFTQTDSNK
-451 NLVLLNKDK
+451 NSVLLNKDK
-460 FLQVILNLI
+460 FLQVLLNLI
-469 DNSISIAKN
+469 DNSISIAQN

-488 KNENCAEIKIYD
+488 KSENYVEIKIYD
-500 QGKGIDLKEKN
+500 QGKGVDLKEKN

-518 TDRIVDRDQHSGL
+518 TDRIQDRDQHSGL

-548 LTESDKLDFRGACF
+548 LTESNNLDFRGACF
-562 LIKLPLKS
+562 IIKLPLKS
-570 QIIIKGYNHE
+570 ISNHKRKRS

>member
-29 LIIVFFGL
+29 LIIVFFGM

-104 SDNINPIELS
+104 ADNINPIELS

-146 KIADSSSLFLS
+146 KIADSSNLFLS

-222 LVKTFRDENS
+222 LVKTFKDENS
-232 DITRI
+232 EITRI

-273 NFFLLFILVTILL
+273 NFFLLFIVVTILL

-302 KITVLERDKTNKKKL
+302 KITVLERDKTKKKKL

-381 RSKLVNNFN
+381 RSKLMNNFN

-413 EIENFELTNINE
+413 EIENFELTNINK

-488 KNENCAEIKIYD
+488 KNENCVEIKIYD
-500 QGKGIDLKEKN
+500 QGKGIDLREKN

-570 QIIIKGYNHE
+570 QNNHKGIQS

>member
-29 LIIVFFGL
+29 LIIVFLGL
-37 VFLSYFNLNLIQN
+37 VFLSYFNFNLIQN

-104 SDNINPIELS
+104 ADNINPIELS

-146 KIADSSSLFLS
+146 KIADSSNLFLS
-157 TEVEE
+157 TDVEE

-181 IYINNFNHINNYI
+181 IYINNFNYINNYI
-194 LENKFTKN
+194 LKNKFTKN

-222 LVKTFRDENS
+222 LVKTFEDENN

-237 LTSPIIQDNKVYGV
+237 LTSPIIQDNNVYGV

-273 NFFLLFILVTILL
+273 NFFLLFIVVTILL

-371 LTSKNITKED
+371 LTSKNITKEN
-381 RSKLVNNFN
+381 RSKLMNNFN

-413 EIENFELTNINE
+413 EIENFELTNVNK

-488 KNENCAEIKIYD
+488 KNENCVEIKIYD

-518 TDRIVDRDQHSGL
+518 TDRIDDRDKHSGL

-570 QIIIKGYNHE
+570 

>member
-1 MVLDILGVIKRLF
+1 MVLDTLGVIKRLF

-29 LIIVFFGL
+29 LIILFLGL
-37 VFLSYFNLNLIQN
+37 IFLSYFNLNLIQN
-50 NKFIDNRDQSIRLNL
+50 NKFIDDRDQSIKINL
-65 SNITKY
+65 SNIAKY

-92 QDIEAYKESCDL
+92 EDVDTYKENCIVADKT
-104 SDNINPIELS
+104 NPIELS

-128 QNFGDKDFNTVIY
+128 QNYGDKDFETSIY

-146 KIADSSSLFLS
+146 KIADSSNLFLS
-157 TEVEE
+157 TDVEE
-162 IDLSETR
+162 INLLDSN
-169 ENIVDFS
+169 ENSINFN
-176 NFFEK
+176 NFFEN
-181 IYINNFNHINNYI
+181 IYINNFNLINNYI
-194 LENKFTKN
+194 LANKFNKN
-202 LDKNVHEIILIIDTI
+202 LDNNVHEIILIINTI
-217 KEKQK
+217 KDKK
-222 LVKTFRDENS
+222 LITKTFKDEND
-232 DITRI
+232 DIIRI

-251 VLIKYKLLLNNN
+251 VLIKYKLIINNI
-263 ELARQSLNFF
+263 ELAKQSLNFF

-286 SFIFLRGL
+286 SYIFLRSL
-294 ITPLRQLT
+294 IVPLRQLT

-371 LTSKNITKED
+371 LTNKNISEKN
-381 RSKLVNNFN
+381 RSILINNFN

-413 EIENFELTNINE
+413 EIENFELVNMNN
-425 FLKENFGEKSTNKKN
+425 FLKEYFSENLTNKKN
-440 IKILLQTDNNK
+440 IQIFLKTDDNI

-460 FLQVILNLI
+460 LLQVMLNLI
-469 DNSISIAKN
+469 DNSISIAEN
-478 NSNILITSNK
+478 NSDILITSNK
-488 KNENCAEIKIYD
+488 KNENFVEIKVYD
-500 QGKGIDLKEKN
+500 QGKGIAFKEKD

-518 TDRIVDRDQHSGL
+518 TDRQDDRDQHSGL

-540 NSFNGSIE
+540 NLFNGSIE

-570 QIIIKGYNHE
+570 NYNHKGK

>member
-1 MVLDILGVIKRLF
+1 MALDILGVIKRLF
-14 SLSSYNLTFQLIILN
+14 TLSSYNLTFQLIIIN
-29 LIIVFFGL
+29 LIIVFLGL
-37 VFLSYFNLNLIQN
+37 VFLSYFNFNLIQN
-50 NKFIDNRDQSIRLNL
+50 NKFIDDRDQSIRLNL

-104 SDNINPIELS
+104 ADNINPIELS

-128 QNFGDKDFNTVIY
+128 QNFGDKDFNTIIY

-146 KIADSSSLFLS
+146 KIADSSNLFLS
-157 TEVEE
+157 TDVEE

-169 ENIVDFS
+169 KNIADFS

-181 IYINNFNHINNYI
+181 IYISNFNYINNYI
-194 LENKFTKN
+194 LKNKFTKN

-222 LVKTFRDENS
+222 LVKTFEDENN

-237 LTSPIIQDNKVYGV
+237 LTSPIILDNNVYGV

-273 NFFLLFILVTILL
+273 NFFLLFIVVTILL

-294 ITPLRQLT
+294 ITPLSQLT

-317 IYPLRSDEIG
+317 IYPQRSDEIG

-371 LTSKNITKED
+371 LTNKNITKED
-381 RSKLVNNFN
+381 RSKLMNNFN

-413 EIENFELTNINE
+413 EIENFELTNVNN

-440 IKILLQTDNNK
+440 IKILLQTDKNK

-469 DNSISIAKN
+469 DNSISIAEN

-488 KNENCAEIKIYD
+488 KNENFVEIKVYD
-500 QGKGIDLKEKN
+500 QGIGIDFKEKD

-518 TDRIVDRDQHSGL
+518 TDRLHDRDQHSGL

-570 QIIIKGYNHE
+570 

>member
-1 MVLDILGVIKRLF
+1 MALDILGVIKRLF
-14 SLSSYNLTFQLIILN
+14 TLSSYNLTFQLIIIN
-29 LIIVFFGL
+29 LIIVFLGL
-37 VFLSYFNLNLIQN
+37 VFLSYFNFNLIQN

-104 SDNINPIELS
+104 ADNINPIELS

-128 QNFGDKDFNTVIY
+128 QNFGDKDFNTIIY

-146 KIADSSSLFLS
+146 KIADSSNLFLS
-157 TEVEE
+157 TDVEE

-169 ENIVDFS
+169 ENIADFS
-176 NFFEK
+176 NLFEK
-181 IYINNFNHINNYI
+181 IYINNFNYINNYI
-194 LENKFTKN
+194 LKNKFTKN

-222 LVKTFRDENS
+222 LVKTFEDENN

-237 LTSPIIQDNKVYGV
+237 LTSPIIQDNNVYGV

-294 ITPLRQLT
+294 ITPLRQIT

-317 IYPLRSDEIG
+317 IYPLRFDEIG

-371 LTSKNITKED
+371 LTSKNITNENRTK
-381 RSKLVNNFN
+381 VMNNFN
-390 KDIDRMNKL
+390 KDIDRMNRL

-413 EIENFELTNINE
+413 EIENFELTNVNK
-425 FLKENFGEKSTNKKN
+425 FLKENFSEKSTNKKN

-488 KNENCAEIKIYD
+488 KNENCVEIKIYD
-500 QGKGIDLKEKN
+500 QGKGIDFKEKN

-518 TDRIVDRDQHSGL
+518 TDRIDDRDKHSGL

-570 QIIIKGYNHE
+570 